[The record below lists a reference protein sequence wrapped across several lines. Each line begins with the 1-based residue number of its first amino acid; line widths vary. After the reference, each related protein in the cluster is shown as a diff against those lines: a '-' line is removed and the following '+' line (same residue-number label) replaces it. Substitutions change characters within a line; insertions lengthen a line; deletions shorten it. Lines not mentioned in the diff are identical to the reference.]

1 MRIKSLI
8 VFLLNDSY
16 LLSFYDDLQVKPKTL
31 HKINEKEKMHNT
43 ESELY
48 NKRFKNYYDEYNK

>member
-1 MRIKSLI
+1 MMIC
-8 VFLLNDSY
+8 NM
-16 LLSFYDDLQVKPKTL
+16 KPKTL
-31 HKINEKEKMHNT
+31 HKIKEKEKMYNT